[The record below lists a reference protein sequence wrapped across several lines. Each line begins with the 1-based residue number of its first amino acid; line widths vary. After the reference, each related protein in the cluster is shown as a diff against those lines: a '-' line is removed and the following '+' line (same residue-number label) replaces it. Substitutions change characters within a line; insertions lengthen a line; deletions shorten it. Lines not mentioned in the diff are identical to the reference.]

1 MWIKWVTIHESY
13 GLPRVAQ
20 ECRQYLE
27 LQGIQARLIGKRTR
41 RKGHVYKL
49 QVPVEQE
56 EQARERLHMFKSML

>member
-27 LQGIQARLIGKRTR
+27 LQGIQVRLVGMRTR

-56 EQARERLHMFKSML
+56 EQARERLHTFKSML